1 MSERKTVK
9 KASAEFFGSAAA
21 IWMVPLVALLIGAWM
36 LFQHWYS
43 QGPSIELT
51 VPTAEGIVAG
61 KTVIRSREVDVGRI
75 EAVELSEDYS
85 HAVITARLSNNAAN
99 MLKGD
104 TQFWVVKPRIG
115 REGVSGLGTLL
126 SGAYIELSP
135 GKKGKAKAR
144 YEILDIPPLASLDA
158 KGLRLTLNS
167 AETRSLS
174 VGSPIQ
180 YKGYTIGQV
189 EEVKFLPEKSELE
202 YQIFINAPYDV
213 LITNNSRFWM
223 TPGFEASLTS
233 EGMKVK
239 MDSLEGLIDGG
250 ITVGL
255 PAGWMPGDQVKN
267 KDAFT
272 LFKDQNS
279 VLAGSLDQFIDYV
292 FLFEDSLAGL
302 HPGAAVEYRGVRV
315 GTVVSS
321 PYLIDDKASQLFKS
335 KVIPV
340 LARIEV
346 QRISH
351 RYASAEREQWRK
363 LFSKQFQEGLRAT
376 LKTASLLTGGKV
388 IDLNFYPEAPAFM
401 ARKMSGFEV
410 FPTTQ
415 GGLDQ
420 IERKVNLI
428 LDKFVDMDIATTLAQ
443 VNSSLANLDKTMKNV
458 SSLSANLD
466 KLTSQRATQ
475 QLPAS
480 LNESLVQ
487 LKETLS
493 SYDGASQTNQDLRQ
507 SVQSL
512 NQLMRELQPLVHSLN
527 EQPSSLIFDRSRPQ
541 DPEPKR
547 GTE

>member
-9 KASAEFFGSAAA
+9 QAGSDLLGSAAA
-21 IWMVPLVALLIGAWM
+21 IWLVPMVALLIGVWM

-43 QGPSIELT
+43 QGPSIQLT
-51 VPTAEGIVAG
+51 VATAEGIVAG

-75 EAVELSEDYS
+75 ETVELSDDYS

-104 TQFWVVKPRIG
+104 TRFWVVKPRVG
-115 REGVSGLGTLL
+115 RDGVSGLGTLL

-135 GKKGKAKAR
+135 GKKGKAKSR
-144 YEILDIPPLASLDA
+144 YAILDKPPLASLSA

-167 AETRSLS
+167 SETRSLS

-180 YKGYTIGQV
+180 YRGYTIGQV
-189 EEVKFLPEKSELE
+189 EEVKFLPERSELE
-202 YQIFINAPYDV
+202 YQIFINAPYDA
-213 LITNNSRFWM
+213 LISSNSRFWM

-239 MDSLEGLIDGG
+239 MDSLEGLLDGG

-255 PAGWMPGDQVKN
+255 PAGWVAGETVKN
-267 KDAFT
+267 KDTFT

-315 GTVVSS
+315 GTVISS

-388 IDLNFYPEAPAFM
+388 IDLNFYPDAPAFTARRM
-401 ARKMSGFEV
+401 AGTEV

-428 LDKFVDMDIATTLAQ
+428 LDKFVDMDMETTLAQ

-466 KLTSQRATQ
+466 KLTSQQATQ

-480 LNESLVQ
+480 LNASLLQ
-487 LKETLS
+487 LKETLR
-493 SYDGASQTNQDLRQ
+493 SYDGASQTNQELRQ

-527 EQPSSLIFDRSRPQ
+527 EQPSSLIFDRARPK

-547 GTE
+547 GTQ

>member
-9 KASAEFFGSAAA
+9 QAGSDLLGSAAA
-21 IWMVPLVALLIGAWM
+21 IWLVPMVALLIGVWM

-43 QGPSIELT
+43 QGPSIQLT
-51 VPTAEGIVAG
+51 VATAEGIVAG

-75 EAVELSEDYS
+75 ETVELSDDYS

-104 TQFWVVKPRIG
+104 TQFWVVKPRVG
-115 REGVSGLGTLL
+115 RDGVSGLGTLL

-135 GKKGKAKAR
+135 GKQGKAKSR
-144 YEILDIPPLASLDA
+144 YAILDKPPLASLSA
-158 KGLRLTLNS
+158 KGLRLTLLS
-167 AETRSLS
+167 RETRSLS
-174 VGSPIQ
+174 IGSPIQ
-180 YKGYTIGQV
+180 YQGYTIGQV
-189 EEVKFLPEKSELE
+189 EEVKFLPERSELE
-202 YQIFINAPYDV
+202 YQIFVNAPYDA
-213 LITNNSRFWM
+213 LITSNSRFWM

-239 MDSLEGLIDGG
+239 MDSLEGLLDGG

-255 PAGWMPGDQVKN
+255 PAGWVAGDAVSN
-267 KDAFT
+267 SDTFT
-272 LFKDQNS
+272 LFKDQSS

-292 FLFEDSLAGL
+292 FLFDASLAGL

-315 GTVVSS
+315 GTVVSA
-321 PYLIDDKASQLFKS
+321 PYLIDDKATQIFKS

-346 QRISH
+346 QRLSH
-351 RYASAEREQWRK
+351 RYANAEREQWRK

-388 IDLNFYPEAPAFM
+388 IDLNFYPDAPRFVAHKM
-401 ARKMSGFEV
+401 AGFEV

-428 LDKFVDMDIATTLAQ
+428 LDKFVDMDMETTLAQ

-466 KLTSQRATQ
+466 KLTSQQATQ

-480 LNESLVQ
+480 LNASLLQ
-487 LKETLS
+487 LKETLR
-493 SYDGASQTNQDLRQ
+493 SYDGASQTNQELRQ

-527 EQPSSLIFDRSRPQ
+527 EQPSSLIFDRARPK

-547 GTE
+547 GTQ

>member
-1 MSERKTVK
+1 MSERKTVRK
-9 KASAEFFGSAAA
+9 VGSDFLGSAAA

-43 QGPSIELT
+43 QGPSFQLT
-51 VPTAEGIVAG
+51 VATAEGIVAG

-75 EAVELSEDYS
+75 EAVELSDDYS
-85 HAVITARLSNNAAN
+85 HAIITARLSNNAAN

-104 TQFWVVKPRIG
+104 TQFWVVKPRVG
-115 REGVSGLGTLL
+115 REGVSGLSTLL

-135 GKKGKAKAR
+135 GKKGKAKSR
-144 YEILDIPPLASLDA
+144 YEILDKPPLASLDA

-167 AETRSLS
+167 TETRSLS

-180 YKGYTIGQV
+180 YQGYTIGQV

-239 MDSLEGLIDGG
+239 MDSLEGLLDGG

-255 PAGWMPGDQVKN
+255 PAGWVPGGAVKS
-267 KDAFT
+267 KDSFT
-272 LFKDQNS
+272 LFKDQGS
-279 VLAGSLDQFIDYV
+279 VLAGSLNQFIDYV

-315 GTVVSS
+315 GTVISS
-321 PYLIDDKASQLFKS
+321 PYLIDDKATQIFKS

-346 QRISH
+346 QRLSH
-351 RYASAEREQWRK
+351 RYANAEREQWRK
-363 LFSKQFQEGLRAT
+363 LFSTQFKEGLRAT

-388 IDLNFYPEAPAFM
+388 IDLNFYPDAPAFAARQM
-401 ARKMSGFEV
+401 AGTEV

-428 LDKFVDMDIATTLAQ
+428 LDKFVDMDMSTTLAQ

-466 KLTSQRATQ
+466 KLTSQQSTQ

-480 LNESLVQ
+480 LNESLLQ
-487 LKETLS
+487 LKETLR

-527 EQPSSLIFDRSRPQ
+527 EQPSSLIFDRTRPQ